1 MTILREEGFSA
12 FFRGSAFSYL
22 KIPISIGCMYAL
34 YEVASNV
41 MAWDGLRSCA
51 PTPPFCL

>member
-22 KIPISIGCMYAL
+22 KIPISIGAMYAL

-41 MAWDGLRSCA
+41 MAWDGLRSYA
-51 PTPPFCL
+51 PAAEPG